1 MELLS
6 KLGIDWK
13 LLLAQILNFAILLGV
28 LTFFVYRPLLDL
40 IDARRERIRKAM
52 EDAKKIEEQK
62 GELARIREE
71 ALRRTDFECGALLE
85 KTKREAE
92 KAKTDILESAKREV
106 AQMLEKGKEQL
117 EEERANVFMDVQR
130 TLAQTIVRM
139 TEKILE
145 REFSPS
151 DQRRLVSS
159 LVKDIPRLLQ

>member
-28 LTFFVYRPLLDL
+28 LTFFVYRPLLTL

-52 EDAKKIEEQK
+52 EDAKTIEGQK

-71 ALRRTDFECGALLE
+71 ALRRTDAECGALLG

-92 KAKTDILESAKREV
+92 KAKADILGRAKEEV
-106 AQMLEKGKEQL
+106 EQMLEKGGKQL
-117 EEERANVFMDVQR
+117 EEERANVFAGIQG
-130 TLAQTIVRM
+130 TLAQAIVRM
-139 TEKILE
+139 TEKIIE

-159 LVKDIPRLLQ
+159 LVKDIPRLLK